1 MGFLLKGAF
10 WFSVVLL
17 SLPLLESGDTGA
29 NEQPVAVGETIFAL
43 GVAIEDIRSM
53 CERHPDVCVT
63 GGETLNALGLRA
75 RDGARIAYQYLD
87 TALGDGSGTADPL
100 ATGTVLEAAS
110 DAALSVDGSTP
121 DQAAVV
127 MPLTVKP
134 YTAPQPLD

>member
-17 SLPLLESGDTGA
+17 SLPLLESRETSE
-29 NEQPVAVGETIFAL
+29 NEQPLAVGETIFAL

-87 TALGDGSGTADPL
+87 SALGDGNGAADPL
-100 ATGTVLEAAS
+100 ATGTVLGATAEAAS
-110 DAALSVDGSTP
+110 AVAGSTP
-121 DQAAVV
+121 EEAAV
-127 MPLTVKP
+127 MLPPTVRP